1 MQRKPNNLGGRAG
14 IALALACSLA
24 LAACGQASGS
34 QSTQGT
40 TQDVTAASTSASGSA
55 SQQEETPVSPT
66 TSEENTNMSTCT
78 IRIANKTFE
87 AQLETNPTAQSFVK
101 LLPFDLT
108 MEELNGNEK
117 YHFFDQEFP
126 SNPSPVGHVE
136 AGDLMLYG
144 NDCVVLFYKSFDT
157 PYSYTRIGRIA
168 DVEGLEQAVDSGN
181 VTVSF
186 AGV

>member
-66 TSEENTNMSTCT
+66 TSEENMSTCT

-87 AQLETNPTAQSFVK
+87 AQLETNPTAQSFAK
-101 LLPFDLT
+101 LLPLDLT

-168 DVEGLEQAVDSGN
+168 DVEGLEQAVGSGN

>member
-1 MQRKPNNLGGRAG
+1 
-14 IALALACSLA
+14 
-24 LAACGQASGS
+24 
-34 QSTQGT
+34 
-40 TQDVTAASTSASGSA
+40 
-55 SQQEETPVSPT
+55 
-66 TSEENTNMSTCT
+66 MSTCT

-87 AQLETNPTAQSFVK
+87 AQLESNSTAQSFAE
-101 LLPFDLT
+101 LLPLDLT

-168 DVEGLEQAVDSGN
+168 DVEGLEQAVGSGN